1 MSTTIDQAFVKQFEE
16 EVHQAYQRMGSKL
29 RNTVRVKNSVQGS
42 STVFQKVGKGSA
54 STKAR
59 HGKVPVMNVD
69 HTPVECQL
77 QDFYAGDWVDQLDE
91 LKINIDERQVL
102 ANAGAFALGR
112 KTDDLIITALGQTAN
127 TAGAGTDGLTKA
139 KVLEAFEML
148 GREGRAGRRPALR
161 RDRLEA
167 VVATC
172 SRSPEFANADFVG
185 PDELP
190 WRGTQ
195 AKHWLGTL
203 WLPHS
208 GLELNADVRR
218 CFWYHRSAIGHAIGQ
233 EVDHRHHLARR
244 PRRALRVQFDEPGR
258 LPDRRR
264 RRHRDAQPGE
274 LSMAYDAS
282 NLSALTYANGFT
294 LWHYKTPDTA
304 AVVDS
309 TGYFNGAAAM
319 LRVGDFIF
327 ANANVN
333 ATMQSGVFIVASN
346 AGGVVDVSDI
356 TGVRDG
362 RYGLTPSPRRSGPAP
377 AGPD

>member
-29 RNTVRVKNSVQGS
+29 RNTVRVKNGVQGS

-69 HTPVECQL
+69 HTPIECQL
-77 QDFYAGDWVDQLDE
+77 LDFYAGDWVDHLDE

-112 KTDDLIITALGQTAN
+112 KTDEMIITGLGQTTN
-127 TAGAGTDGLTKA
+127 VAGAGTDGLTKA
-139 KVLEAFEML
+139 KVLEAFEKL
-148 GREGRAGRRPALR
+148 GEKDVPDDGQRYAVIGWKQWSDL
-161 RDRLEA
+161 LEIA
-167 VVATC
+167 
-172 SRSPEFANADFVG
+172 EFANADFVG

-208 GLELNADVRR
+208 GLQLSSSVRR

-233 EVDHRHHLARR
+233 EVVTDVTWHGD
-244 PRRALRVQFDEPGR
+244 RAAHFVSNSMSQGACLID
-258 LPDRRR
+258 
-264 RRHRDAQPGE
+264 GE
-274 LSMAYDAS
+274 
-282 NLSALTYANGFT
+282 
-294 LWHYKTPDTA
+294 
-304 AVVDS
+304 
-309 TGYFNGAAAM
+309 
-319 LRVGDFIF
+319 
-327 ANANVN
+327 
-333 ATMQSGVFIVASN
+333 GVIEM
-346 AGGVVDVSDI
+346 
-356 TGVRDG
+356 
-362 RYGLTPSPRRSGPAP
+362 PSLES
-377 AGPD
+377 